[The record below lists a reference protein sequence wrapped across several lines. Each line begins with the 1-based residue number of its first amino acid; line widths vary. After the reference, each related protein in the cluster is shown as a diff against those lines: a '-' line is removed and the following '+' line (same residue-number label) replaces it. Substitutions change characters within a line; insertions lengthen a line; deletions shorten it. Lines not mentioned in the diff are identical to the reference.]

1 MVFTMALTITS
12 PVTGSS
18 STGFTS
24 PTYTVSTD
32 TAPDQ
37 NGKQFA
43 VTALGG
49 TQTGVEVHSI
59 AKPFTLTWIRPRV
72 MKMLGLP
79 DSGGTIRNVGKNVWK
94 LITRKGAIPAAGQS
108 AQLILIETSISVPAG
123 AETYDAASVRAAISA
138 HIGTLSQQSAGLG
151 DSTVSGIF

>member
-1 MVFTMALTITS
+1 MVITMPLTINS

-18 STGFTS
+18 QTNLTS

-32 TAPDQ
+32 MAPDQ

-43 VTALGG
+43 VTGLGG
-49 TQTGVEVHSI
+49 TQAGVESHSI
-59 AKPFTLTWIRPRV
+59 AKPFTLTWIKPRV

-79 DSGGTIRNVGKNVWK
+79 DAGGTIRNVGKNTWK
-94 LITRKGAIPAAGQS
+94 LISRKGVIPAANQTP
-108 AQLILIETSISVPAG
+108 QVCLIETVINVPAG

-151 DSTVSGIF
+151 DSVVSGLM